1 MNQRG
6 LTRTGDFAVGAYI
19 TASDIGFPDSMKDLT
34 KILRT
39 LNSEAVLVILT
50 GINYL
55 IQQED
60 LPVTDIACQ
69 RAFCSPILQA
79 QIAYENP
86 VGHFIFGRQST
97 LRLLTEV
104 ACLFDVHS
112 KSDMSQTEVKNK
124 LARSYLIVNGLSEA
138 EEPDSLNDLEMDGKD
153 EQAALRRDV
162 MVDFIPLWEYGI
174 RPLSSRG
181 NNELL
186 VRSYELLRRL
196 EKTNTNVDVN
206 RIFYQATGL
215 TLRNYY
221 HLILLVVSNYLNL
234 SVQEILEGESLFID
248 FKGSPDLKPLYDKL
262 LPHTCISVNTLADK
276 AAKSTSLR
284 NEFRLWRQY
293 PLVKMTEDR
302 IICVDITFLLDKLQS
317 GIFWI
322 IRDQLETCKRG
333 DGQKII
339 SLWGDVFEDYAASI
353 VQRGINS
360 QTPSMEKCILNP
372 KYIGKDE
379 NECTDIM
386 VCSDDTLI
394 LFECKAPL
402 LSAEVKFSEDFDK
415 LRRELQNKLVETRTK
430 RNKTKI
436 KGVVQLWDA
445 IQTLGHKN
453 KKKRRAVKGIDI
465 SKVKKIYPVLVLSD
479 RVFSSPCMN
488 WFLNSEFQ
496 RFVKRNVLKKP
507 LEIMPLTVLTID
519 HLEQLE
525 PCLNDT
531 PFYTHLDRWLQQF
544 GRNPVRGFGEYA
556 YSLHEHTPREN
567 RFMTQQFDR
576 IKDEAYEY
584 FTALGANL

>member
-19 TASDIGFPDSMKDLT
+19 TASDIGFPDSMRDLT
-34 KILRT
+34 EILRT
-39 LNSEAVLVILT
+39 LNSEAVLVILA

-79 QIAYENP
+79 QIAYKNP

-97 LRLLTEV
+97 LHLLTEV
-104 ACLFDVHS
+104 ACLFDAHS
-112 KSDMSQTEVKNK
+112 KSDMNQTEVKNK

-138 EEPDSLNDLEMDGKD
+138 EEPDSLNDLEMDGED

-162 MVDFIPLWEYGI
+162 MVDFIPLWEYRI

-181 NNELL
+181 NSELL
-186 VRSYELLRRL
+186 VRAYELLRRL

-221 HLILLVVSNYLNL
+221 HLILLVVSKYLNL

-262 LPHTCISVNTLADK
+262 LPHTCISVNTLADE

-322 IRDQLETCKRG
+322 IRDQLETRKRG

-353 VQRGINS
+353 VKRGINS

-379 NECTDIM
+379 NECTDIA
-386 VCSDDTLI
+386 VYGDDTLI
-394 LFECKAPL
+394 LLECKAPL
-402 LSAEVKFSEDFDK
+402 LRAEVKFSGDFGK
-415 LRRELQNKLVETRTK
+415 LRQEILTKLVETKNK
-430 RNKTKI
+430 RGKVKS
-436 KGVVQLWDA
+436 KGIVQLWNA
-445 IQTLGHKN
+445 IQTLGHTN
-453 KKKRRAVKGIDI
+453 KKKRRQVEGIDI
-465 SKVKKIYPVLVLSD
+465 SKVTKIYPVLVLFD
-479 RVFSSPCMN
+479 CVFGSPCMN

-496 RFVKRNVLKKP
+496 RFVNRNALKKH

-525 PCLNDT
+525 PCLNDI
-531 PFYTHLDRWLQQF
+531 PFYTHLDKWLQQF
-544 GRNPVRGFGEYA
+544 ERNPVRGFGEYA

-567 RFMTQQFDR
+567 RFMSQQFDG